1 MGPAEEIDHW
11 WVGFLP
17 GASDGREGTG
27 WCAGSCVDYVYISS
41 TWAAKAAGA
50 DFSVGMSFSLYRSLG
65 VFIMVAQGFQ
75 TGYGRDRADLAC
87 ERATLSNTAVSSHC
101 RHDGVQSL
109 RNIVCKLHQD
119 RY

>member
-27 WCAGSCVDYVYISS
+27 LCAGGRVDYVYISS

-50 DFSVGMSFSLYRSLG
+50 DFSVGMSFSLYLSLG
-65 VFIMVAQGFQ
+65 IFIMGGPGLPNRVWKRQG
-75 TGYGRDRADLAC
+75 RP
-87 ERATLSNTAVSSHC
+87 TL
-101 RHDGVQSL
+101 
-109 RNIVCKLHQD
+109 
-119 RY
+119 